1 MDSWLVLTIKNKLML
16 KNPFSKKSTI
26 TLTKALELKDQLQ
39 EKLKSNHKILKLE
52 NSVLQGQERNYDL
65 KKIVK
70 ENDKLQNKVIDLK
83 LIVQAANL
91 NVIPKETKCISY
103 YVYLLSEKKNQI
115 LNLQSMAKKAVQG
128 TNIDEDGVA
137 RQFAKPV
144 YTRPDIED
152 WVDILRKECSVI
164 ENKLTKLNNL
174 IIVEL
179 PFKI

>member
-1 MDSWLVLTIKNKLML
+1 
-16 KNPFSKKSTI
+16 
-26 TLTKALELKDQLQ
+26 
-39 EKLKSNHKILKLE
+39 
-52 NSVLQGQERNYDL
+52 
-65 KKIVK
+65 
-70 ENDKLQNKVIDLK
+70 
-83 LIVQAANL
+83 
-91 NVIPKETKCISY
+91 
-103 YVYLLSEKKNQI
+103 
-115 LNLQSMAKKAVQG
+115 MAKKAVQG